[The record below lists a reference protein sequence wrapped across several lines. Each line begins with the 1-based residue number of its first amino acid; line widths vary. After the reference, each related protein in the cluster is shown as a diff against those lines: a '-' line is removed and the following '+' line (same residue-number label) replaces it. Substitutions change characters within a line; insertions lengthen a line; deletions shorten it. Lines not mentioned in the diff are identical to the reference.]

1 MNHSFQL
8 CVFAYNLE
16 NTIQQSLK
24 SLIDSC
30 GQYRPDIYVMVNGCK
45 DNTYQKVANLTQVYS
60 SIIPIEIQLGDK
72 SNAWNTFV
80 HQYYDGYSV
89 VVFADGDLTFEENAV
104 ANIVDYFQ
112 LNHSYLAVCG
122 FPCLKGR
129 GAKALRAGLL
139 REHHFTGNLYLLAPE
154 FLKNVIAQKVCLPT
168 GLIGDDSMLGFLS
181 ATNLCSGADKPS
193 DNISVCT
200 NAVYIYEPLKLTS
213 LKDIKLYLR
222 RRVRYSK
229 RYMQQSNIVPQLKRY
244 GLKAMPEYA
253 AQIDQL
259 HIRWLSSN
267 VIFDLLAAWSIRQE
281 RSRS

>member
-1 MNHSFQL
+1 MNPSFQL

-30 GQYRPDIYVMVNGCK
+30 GQYRPDIYVMVNGCR
-45 DNTYQKVANLTQVYS
+45 DHTYQQVNKLAQIYS
-60 SIIPIEIQLGDK
+60 SIIPVEIQLGDK

-80 HQYYDGYSV
+80 HQYYDGYSIA
-89 VVFADGDLTFEENAV
+89 VFADGDLTFEQNAV

-112 LNHSYLAVCG
+112 LNQHYHAVSS

-129 GAKALRAGLL
+129 SAKSWRAALLK
-139 REHHFTGNLYLLAPE
+139 EHQFTGNLYLLAPE
-154 FLKNVIAQKVCLPT
+154 FLKNIIAQKVYLPT

-181 ATNLCSGADKPS
+181 ATNLCSGIDTPI
-193 DNISVCT
+193 DNIGVCT
-200 NAVYIYEPLKLTS
+200 NAIFNYEPLNPTS

-229 RYMQQSNIVPQLKRY
+229 RHMQQSNIVPQLKRY

-253 AQIDQL
+253 AQIDRL